1 MERPKRED
9 KIGLNDE
16 TRFREEMIRLNR
28 EILQFK
34 GGVNQ
39 AYMSTKEI
47 YNIHSQ
53 LSQRIRNNS
62 AKILTMKK
70 MLSELDEMENDLE
83 LERRARD
90 IGREQLYKEE
100 VELAAEQD
108 ILDSLAHQS
117 FLKNGVVDLEKD
129 RNQARG

>member
-1 MERPKRED
+1 MEKVRED

-47 YNIHSQ
+47 YNIH
-53 LSQRIRNNS
+53 N
-62 AKILTMKK
+62 
-70 MLSELDEMENDLE
+70 
-83 LERRARD
+83 
-90 IGREQLYKEE
+90 
-100 VELAAEQD
+100 
-108 ILDSLAHQS
+108 
-117 FLKNGVVDLEKD
+117 
-129 RNQARG
+129 